1 MKRATLVRMF
11 TEGGMKIPNSE
22 AGFST
27 VPVRTQSG
35 AISSR
40 VRGLPYRMKT
50 GIGMYKSACSSV
62 PNKGGKKKTW
72 VDEFDHFGQ
81 LRKLRWPGLADSHS
95 CFRDVVE
102 KYLADV
108 EVLYRE
114 LNAVSA
120 RSLNEKLDAVKER
133 WVAEHGSLPEVSTG
147 KERKREKVRKQ
158 ERVKARDGKQLGVAS
173 EVQLTVEAN
182 KQLLEQEDEKKMRK
196 QYDQALRQVKENHC
210 PTVYA
215 NPGTSNFDY
224 LTNSIRLMSTKK
236 TICFSLDVEAYE
248 FDNDVVTEIGIAVYD
263 PRENINPLVPLTR
276 NYHLIIS
283 EALHLRNRK
292 WVCDFKDCFLL
303 GESFV
308 LSLHECVE
316 FVQALVDYYMTPQTA
331 EDRSWSRAFVGHN
344 LQGDLRWLRKMGVKV
359 PADGDLDY
367 TLQKADLKADV
378 EKEEPIFVLDTEKLY
393 RLCYGSKG
401 SNLGRL
407 LRLFRIPHAF
417 LHNAGN
423 DAHYT
428 LKLLMHMCDVNFRK
442 QYGMDNL
449 EDMSRKINQWIDREK
464 EEPKVLPMSY
474 AVSVV
479 DATRKRHAVSKNDNT
494 ARRKQAKDLVP
505 QTEFGGSRYF
515 DSAREAFSSTLCK

>member
-1 MKRATLVRMF
+1 MRRAIPVRMF
-11 TEGGMKIPNSE
+11 TEGAMKVPNSE

-27 VPVRTQSG
+27 VPVRMKNSG

-40 VRGLPYRMKT
+40 VRGLPGRMRT
-50 GIGMYKSACSSV
+50 GIGIYKSACSSV

-72 VDEFDHFGQ
+72 IDEFEHFGQ
-81 LRKLRWPGLADSHS
+81 LRKLRWPGLVDSHS
-95 CFRDVVE
+95 CFSDVVE
-102 KYLADV
+102 RYLADL

-114 LNAVSA
+114 LNTVST
-120 RSLNEKLDAVKER
+120 RSLNEKLEAVKEQ
-133 WVAEHGSLPEVSTG
+133 WIAEHGALPEVPKG
-147 KERKREKVRKQ
+147 KEKKREKVRKQ
-158 ERVKARDGKQLGVAS
+158 ERVKSRDGKQLGP
-173 EVQLTVEAN
+173 EVQVTVEAN
-182 KQLLEQEDEKKMRK
+182 KQLQEQEEEKKMRK
-196 QYDQALRQVKENHC
+196 KFDQTIRQVKENHC

-224 LTNSIRLMSTKK
+224 LVNSIRLMSTKK

-248 FDNDVVTEIGIAVYD
+248 FDNDVVTEIGIAIYD

-316 FVQALVDYYMTPQTA
+316 FVQSLVNYYMMPQTT
-331 EDRSWSRAFVGHN
+331 EDKSWSRAFVGHN
-344 LQGDLRWLRKMGVKV
+344 LQGDLRWLRKMGIKI
-359 PADGDLDY
+359 PADDGLDY
-367 TLQKADLKADV
+367 TLQRAVPKEQT
-378 EKEEPIFVLDTEKLY
+378 EKDEPIFVLDTEKLY

-449 EDMSRKINQWIDREK
+449 EDMSKKINQWIDREK

-474 AVSVV
+474 AISVV
-479 DATRKRHAVSKNDNT
+479 DATRKRPAVSKNDND

-515 DSAREAFSSTLCK
+515 DSAREAFSSTLAL

>member
-1 MKRATLVRMF
+1 MKRAGLVRMF
-11 TEGGMKIPNSE
+11 TEGSTKLPNGE
-22 AGFST
+22 TGFST
-27 VPVRTQSG
+27 VPVRTHSG
-35 AISSR
+35 ISSR
-40 VRGLPYRMKT
+40 VRGLPYRLKS

-62 PNKGGKKKTW
+62 SNKSGKNKTW
-72 VDEFDHFGQ
+72 MDEFEHFGG
-81 LRKLRWPGLADSHS
+81 LRKMRWPGLAESHS
-95 CFRDVVE
+95 CFRDAIE
-102 KYLADV
+102 KYLMDV
-108 EVLYRE
+108 EVMYRE
-114 LNAVSA
+114 LNTVST
-120 RSLNEKLDAVKER
+120 RSLNEKLDAVKEQ
-133 WVAEHGSLPEVSTG
+133 WIAEHGLLPEVSKG
-147 KERKREKVRKQ
+147 KEKNREKVRKQ
-158 ERVKARDGKQLGVAS
+158 GRVKKSDGKQLEVAT
-173 EVQLTVEAN
+173 EVQLTEEAHR
-182 KQLLEQEDEKKMRK
+182 QLLEQEQEKKMRK
-196 QYDQALRQVKENHC
+196 KYDQTVRQVKENHC

-215 NPGTSNFDY
+215 NPGTSNFGY
-224 LTNSIRLMSTKK
+224 LTNSIRLMSNKK

-248 FDNDVVTEIGIAVYD
+248 FDNDIVTEIGIAIYD

-316 FVQALVDYYMTPQTA
+316 FVQSLVNYYMIPQTA
-331 EDRSWSRAFVGHN
+331 EDKSWSRAFVGHN
-344 LQGDLRWLRKMGVKV
+344 FQGDLRWLRKLGVKI
-359 PADGDLDY
+359 PTDEGLDY
-367 TLQKADLKADV
+367 TLQKANLNPQT
-378 EKEEPIFVLDTEKLY
+378 EKEEPIFILDTEKLY

-428 LKLLMHMCDVNFRK
+428 LNLLMHMCDVNFRK

-479 DATRKRHAVSKNDNT
+479 DATRKRSTISKNDNT
-494 ARRKQAKDLVP
+494 TRRKQAKDLVP

-515 DSAREAFSSTLCK
+515 DSAREAFSSTLAL